1 MLLSS
6 MISLQII
13 NPGAEDF
20 ADLEFS
26 RAPPADA
33 ATLPETVEEVASGTV
48 RHCMPDC
55 LPEADVVRDGIC
67 IKGTK

>member
-33 ATLPETVEEVASGTV
+33 ATLPEAVEEVASEPVQPGV
-48 RHCMPDC
+48 PGL
-55 LPEADVVRDGIC
+55 LPVADVVREACGIN
-67 IKGTK
+67 GTK